1 VKGGA
6 EMRQIRYTEAIN
18 EALMEEMSRDETV
31 YIIGECATA
40 EPMGAHKGLVEKF
53 GKDRV
58 KDAALSEPAIIGSCV
73 GAALGGY
80 RPIANMRFS
89 DFIIPALDEVIHKAA
104 KWRFGHG
111 GKQKIPLVIIAAIGG
126 YIGAGPE
133 HSQCLE
139 SIIMH
144 TPGLKLAIPT
154 TPYDA
159 KGLLKTAIRDNN
171 PVVYFFHK
179 LFIGTKGEVPEEEY
193 TIPFGVADIKRQGK
207 DVTVVAT
214 GYMVQMALGVAN
226 QLQERGIDIEVIDPR
241 TLEPLDIDTIV
252 ASVKKT
258 KRVVI
263 VDEDTLQCG
272 VTGEIGMQIVERAF
286 DYLDAPIQRV
296 GSANLPIPGGF
307 FERYVLPQPQDIAD
321 ATGKVLGLKERL
333 SVMAPERQTFHA
345 SEKLHLEQ
353 K

>member
-1 VKGGA
+1 MKGGV

-18 EALMEEMSRDETV
+18 EALMEEMAKDGTV

-40 EPMGAHKGLVEKF
+40 EPMGVHKGLAEKF

-89 DFIIPALDEVIHKAA
+89 DFIIPALDELIHKAA

-111 GKQKIPLVIIAAIGG
+111 GKQKIPIVIIAAVGG

-144 TPGLKLAIPT
+144 TPGLKLAVPT

-171 PVVYFFHK
+171 PVIFYFHK

-193 TIPFGVADIKRQGK
+193 TIPFGVADIKKVGK

-214 GYMVQMALGVAN
+214 GYMVHMALNVAN
-226 QLQERGIDIEVIDPR
+226 QLEERNINIEVVDPR

-258 KRVVI
+258 KRAVI
-263 VDEDTLQCG
+263 VDEDTLRCG
-272 VTGEIGMQIVERAF
+272 VTGEIGMQVVEKAF

-296 GSANLPIPGGF
+296 AAANLPIPGGF
-307 FERYVLPQPQDIAD
+307 FERYVLPQPQNIAD
-321 ATGKVLGLKERL
+321 AIAKALGLKERL
-333 SVMAPERQTFHA
+333 TVRAVEAQKFHA